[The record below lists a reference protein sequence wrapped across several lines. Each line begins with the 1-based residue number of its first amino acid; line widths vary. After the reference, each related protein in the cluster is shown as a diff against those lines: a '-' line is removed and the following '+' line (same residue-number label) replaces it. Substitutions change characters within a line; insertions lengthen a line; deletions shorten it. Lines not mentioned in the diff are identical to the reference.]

1 MTAGSMIRRITET
14 TSTND
19 DARRPEYRHGDIVW
33 AALPEDLQ
41 ERVPEEFYINYSK
54 EATLGQELK
63 LWGFR
68 DGQEYRMEGIG
79 PQGTCFTALCVFA
92 NE

>member
-1 MTAGSMIRRITET
+1 MPCLRN
-14 TSTND
+14 STRCP
-19 DARRPEYRHGDIVW
+19 APGISPQWRPSPACPFLKR
-33 AALPEDLQ
+33 LPAFWPA
-41 ERVPEEFYINYSK
+41 PEEFYINYSK

-79 PQGTCFTALCVFA
+79 PQGTCFTALCVFG
-92 NE
+92 EQ